1 MEKSVL
7 VIGGAGYIGS
17 HTSWLLYKKGYNVI
31 ILDSLL
37 QKQEFNPSWAKL
49 IKEDF
54 ANTQILKQI
63 FTTYNID
70 AVMHFAALIEV
81 GESVKKPKE
90 FYNNNVTKTLTL
102 LNSMLEHNVKKLIFS
117 SSCAV
122 YGIPQKTTLDESH
135 PLAPINPYGNN
146 KLAIEFALKD
156 YSQAYDFNYISLRYF
171 NAAGSLFEQKLGEW
185 HIPET
190 HVIPLLLR
198 AAMQNKEFLIF
209 GDDYPTPDGSCI
221 RDYIHVQDIAQAHI
235 LAYEYLDKHQKS
247 NVFNLGSQQGHSV
260 KELIREV
267 EKICKIKINAK
278 VCPRR
283 AGDVPVL
290 VANSTKAQKELGWNA
305 SNSSL
310 QNILPSA
317 YQWEIELK
325 KSNYFKDYLLIHGS

>member
-1 MEKSVL
+1 MTKTIL
-7 VIGGAGYIGS
+7 VVGGAGYIGS
-17 HTSWLLYKKGYNVI
+17 HTSWLLHKKGYNVI

-37 QKQEFNPSWAKL
+37 QKQIFNPSWAKL
-49 IKEDF
+49 IKEGF
-54 ANTQILKQI
+54 ADTEVLNKI
-63 FTTYNID
+63 FTTYDID
-70 AVMHFAALIEV
+70 SVMHFAALIEV

-102 LNSMLEHNVKKLIFS
+102 LDSMLEYNVKKIIFS

-122 YGIPQKTTLDESH
+122 YGNPQTPTLDETH

-156 YSQAYDFNYISLRYF
+156 YGNAYNLNYISLRYF

-209 GDDYPTPDGSCI
+209 GDDYPTRDGSCI

-235 LAYEYLDKHQKS
+235 LAHDYLDKYEKS
-247 NVFNLGSQQGHSV
+247 DVFNLGSQQGHSV
-260 KELIREV
+260 KELITEV
-267 EKICKIKINAK
+267 EKICKTKINVK
-278 VCPRR
+278 TQPRR

-290 VANSTKAQKELGWNA
+290 VANSTKAKNKLGWIAN
-305 SNSSL
+305 NSSL
-310 QNILPSA
+310 ENILSSA
-317 YQWEIELK
+317 HKWEIELK
-325 KSNYFKDYLLIHGS
+325 NSNYFKK

>member
-1 MEKSVL
+1 MQMTKTVL
-7 VIGGAGYIGS
+7 VVGGAGYIGS
-17 HTSWLLYKKGYNVI
+17 HTSWLLHKKGYNVI
-31 ILDSLL
+31 ILDALL
-37 QKQEFNPSWAKL
+37 QMQNFNPSWATL
-49 IKEDF
+49 IKSDF
-54 ANTQILKQI
+54 ANTQVLKEI
-63 FTTYNID
+63 FTTYEID
-70 AVMHFAALIEV
+70 SVMHFAALIEV

-102 LNSMLEHNVKKLIFS
+102 LNSMLKHNIKKFIFS

-122 YGIPQKTTLDESH
+122 YGIPQKPTLDEAH

-171 NAAGSLFEQKLGEW
+171 NAAGSLYEQKLGEW

-235 LAYEYLDKHQKS
+235 LACDYLDKLQKS
-247 NVFNLGSQQGHSV
+247 DVFNLGSQQGYSV
-260 KELIREV
+260 KELIKQV
-267 EKICKIKINAK
+267 EKICKTKINVK
-278 VCPRR
+278 VQPRR

-290 VANSTKAQKELGWNA
+290 VANSTKAQNQLGWAAN
-305 SNSSL
+305 NSSL
-310 QNILPSA
+310 ENILSSA
-317 YQWEIELK
+317 YNWEEELK
-325 KSNYFKDYLLIHGS
+325 SGI